1 MKHTEN
7 YSGEPCGSLLRERF
21 ISRVREAADIEAI
34 ASVYGRVA
42 HQGRRALTPC
52 PCQIGN
58 AAPVPSLILDQH
70 VQSGKCWLC
79 MAQGDVFWLLM
90 EHERICFRDAVHLLA
105 EQFGIVE
112 PAGTTWSTLQKRR
125 PPATTEPG
133 SHRPPLSLQSFE
145 APRELRI

>member
-1 MKHTEN
+1 MKHTDN
-7 YSGEPCGSLLRERF
+7 SSGEPLGSLLRERF
-21 ISRVREAADIEAI
+21 ISQVREAADMEAI

-42 HQGRRALTPC
+42 YQGRRALTPC

-58 AAPVPSLILDQH
+58 TAPVPSLILNRH
-70 VQSGKCWLC
+70 AQSGKCWLC

-105 EQFGIVE
+105 EQYQIAE
-112 PAGTTWSTLQKRR
+112 PAGTTWSASQKRR
-125 PPATTEPG
+125 PHATTEPG
-133 SHRPPLSLQSFE
+133 SHRPPLSLQSLE